1 MRGIVFENDNALIDC
16 DLSNDFDGDSILGL
30 PVTPC
35 VDIPNNPIIEII
47 ETQTIPAPGAGPY
60 PYGNVT
66 YEIIMSNVDTI
77 AHQIKFKDVQFSQG
91 TGILQSIMCTSTTGG
106 AVCPSNLNENIGVAN
121 SQGDTF
127 WEILDTDGFIMP
139 ANSTITY
146 EKIIDWTPICSVLST
161 NVQDNLEMSALD
173 TSLSVIATA
182 SAGVA
187 TPMVPCVDL
196 VVQTYPSITSAPINS
211 PLEWIVDITNS
222 NISTD
227 ANNINFTDL
236 LHPDF
241 IITGTPTCSLITGTA
256 TCISSFNV
264 TGNLI
269 EGIIPYMES
278 GSTIQVRI
286 PVTSPSYGGSFEN
299 RAEAQPDFTQQGENT
314 PDSNISISSL
324 FVLTSQTSKS
334 FDPAIITTGQTSIL
348 TFTLTNSVG
357 LPAQDNITFIDNLSP
372 EITLSGNAYW
382 VDQNNAAGSFI
393 DTIGTSLI
401 GIQNLSFPARTQQ
414 VSFAVEVTSAEA
426 GFYTNSFLNFSALNN
441 IDVST
446 AFATLEVLPVL
457 DLSVTKTVDNIK
469 PDVNGSVTFTILV
482 ENLGSATATD
492 VIVEEFLPSGYNYL
506 SHNTSTGSFDSLSG
520 LWSVGDMIVGST
532 ATLQIT
538 VDFNIPGDFIN
549 VVNVYGSNLLPDIDL
564 ENNTAVA
571 LTRPDCLKIP
581 EGFSPNNDGINDTLV
596 IECIELYP
604 DSKLKI
610 FNRHGSIVYETTG
623 YLNDWNGNPNSGLLH
638 NSGKVLPVGTYFWQ
652 LDLNDGS
659 EARVGWVY
667 INH

>member
-581 EGFSPNNDGINDTLV
+581 EGFHLIMM
-596 IECIELYP
+596 
-604 DSKLKI
+604 
-610 FNRHGSIVYETTG
+610 
-623 YLNDWNGNPNSGLLH
+623 
-638 NSGKVLPVGTYFWQ
+638 VLMIP
-652 LDLNDGS
+652 
-659 EARVGWVY
+659 
-667 INH
+667 